1 MNPLLVR
8 GFFHVP
14 FSKFGLVEQDLLY
27 EDDGETALLI
37 SDRSSSTYMP
47 VPAED

>member
-1 MNPLLVR
+1 LEPVTETILE
-8 GFFHVP
+8 
-14 FSKFGLVEQDLLY
+14 LVEQDLLY

-47 VPAED
+47 VPTED